1 MVFGVLA
8 ALVPLGVATRHQQRY
23 GHHGSRP
30 GAQGTTLGAVT
41 PTAPIRSAGTV
52 CPSCSAFVVDQ
63 AAHDDSVHVTVAV

>member
-1 MVFGVLA
+1 VVALLA

-30 GAQGTTLGAVT
+30 AVQPATLGAAT
-41 PTAPIRSAGTV
+41 PTADIRYEGNV

-63 AAHDDSVHVTVAV
+63 AAHDDSVHVTVGV